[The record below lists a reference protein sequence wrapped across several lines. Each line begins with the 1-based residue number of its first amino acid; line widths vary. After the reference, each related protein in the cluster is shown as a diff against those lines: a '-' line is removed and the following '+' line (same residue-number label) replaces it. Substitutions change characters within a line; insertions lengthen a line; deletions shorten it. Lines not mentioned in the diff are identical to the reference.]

1 MPTNLILQIQPFA
14 IALVLGI
21 LIGVEREASHPIG
34 FQPLGMRTFI
44 LLSLLGT
51 VAALINQPLVALA
64 ITFFV
69 GSVVIA
75 GYMRSSVVK
84 TKFPDIGIT
93 TEVAAVVT
101 FGLGYLA
108 FSEPFIALVIGV
120 VVLATLI
127 ARTRLHEFSRSQLRP
142 KELQATTILLVLG
155 IGIIPFLPNL
165 TIDPWRLINP
175 QRFGLLLLSIAVLQ
189 FGAYIGIRLLGSE
202 RGILLSGFLA
212 GLVSSTAA
220 TATLSQEANRPEASI
235 MTIASAVILSTIAT
249 LLKLYIIIYILS
261 PRLTGTLLFTLP
273 IVTSTFI
280 MAIVVFIATRSNNQ
294 EHSYPPPE
302 NPLSIR
308 SAIKYALILGSLFI
322 IVSIVQRYYGDEGTR
337 IVSLLGGLVDVH
349 GVAIALAALFH
360 NGHIS
365 ATEATNN
372 ITFAVLTSFISKYA
386 LVWSIAGGR
395 YAMITTAMLTLMI
408 FIYALTWL
416 TVLFF

>member
-21 LIGVEREASHPIG
+21 LIGVEREASHPVG

-69 GSVVIA
+69 GAVVIA

-108 FSEPFIALVIGV
+108 YSEPFIALVVGV
-120 VVLATLI
+120 IVLATLI
-127 ARTRLHEFSRSQLRP
+127 ARTRLHEFSRSQLKP

-155 IGIIPFLPNL
+155 VGIIPFLPNI

-189 FGAYIGIRLLGSE
+189 FGAYVGIRLLGSE

-235 MTIASAVILSTIAT
+235 ITIASAVVLSTIAT

-261 PRLTGTLLFTLP
+261 PRLTGMLLFTLP
-273 IVTSTFI
+273 IITSTFV
-280 MAIVVFIATRSNNQ
+280 MAIVIFIVTRSN
-294 EHSYPPPE
+294 SYGRFPPPE
-302 NPLSIR
+302 NPLSMR
-308 SAIKYALILGSLFI
+308 SAIKYTLILGTLFLV
-322 IVSIVQRYYGDEGTR
+322 VSIVHRYYGDEGTR

-395 YAMITTAMLTLMI
+395 YAMIATGMLTLMI
-408 FIYALTWL
+408 LIYALTWL
-416 TVLFF
+416 TLLFF